1 MPPQI
6 QALLA
11 NKRLL
16 AIIGGVLALLLA
28 LSVFFM
34 MQGGGAKSQTP
45 ADAEL
50 LKEQRVLAKVTSLGR
65 AIEIQALLAR
75 QGIHVNYDD
84 TEGDTKIKISFD
96 EKAHLKDRD
105 KALITLVQSG
115 LMDNNVGLE
124 SFDKG
129 DLTASREEKRIKLV
143 RAQQGEL
150 ARLIKKIDPIEDAA
164 VSIAIPEQTI
174 FRTDEKP
181 ITASVQVSLPGGTM
195 LTHDQVRA
203 IANLVVG
210 SVQGLDDKH
219 LSISDTNGHT
229 YSSILNSGA
238 DINDKIQEQDNY
250 MRQKVATQM
259 DRLVGAGNYVVTV
272 STELRQAAREV
283 MVEQYDPQGAV
294 VSNKQSFNENLGNKG
309 SNGSGGAATSFLPK
323 AMIGEAGASG
333 ANVSGGPPNSI
344 AGLGAAN
351 GNIQAMPQGTS
362 GTLSVAPATEGI
374 SGGSESNNKNYVRN
388 GVDVNYSNSK
398 TQWVET
404 NPVGMTQDISIA
416 VTIDNSHFPTD
427 ININELQTLI
437 ARAASPQVRPENVS
451 IAKTDMRS
459 GLPLED
465 GHPAGGSGNAMPETP
480 TDMSWMYW
488 AGGAVLLC
496 IILMAMLSLSRRKE
510 SNPLDEGYLQTQQE
524 VQNLR
529 ELAAQQQ
536 AQIQATQEQT
546 QMLIESQQQQMEQIQ
561 MRPAAPE
568 YATSPEYASAMAQT
582 PAYRPGGPAQEN
594 RQAAE
599 DLELQRALDELRETV
614 SDDEGDDD
622 NLDFQIKS
630 WIESS

>member
-11 NKRLL
+11 NRRLL
-16 AIIGGVLALLLA
+16 AIIGGALALLVI

-34 MQGGGAKSQTP
+34 MQSGGNKSENP
-45 ADAEL
+45 SDVEL
-50 LKEQRVLAKVTSLGR
+50 TKEQMTLAKVTTLGR

-84 TEGDTKIKISFD
+84 TEGDTKIKIKFT

-124 SFDKG
+124 AFDKG

-143 RAQQGEL
+143 RSQQGEL
-150 ARLIKKIDPIEDAA
+150 ARLIKKIDPIEDAS

-181 ITASVQVSLPGGTM
+181 ITASVQVSLPSGTT

-219 LSISDTNGHT
+219 LSVSDTNGHT

-272 STELRQAAREV
+272 STELRQASREV

-309 SNGSGGAATSFLPK
+309 AN
-323 AMIGEAGASG
+323 GASG
-333 ANVSGGPPNSI
+333 PASSFIPNAMGGAGAAAGLNAQGGPPNNP
-344 AGLGAAN
+344 AN
-351 GNIQAMPQGTS
+351 MATGGVQSMPPGTS
-362 GTLSVAPATEGI
+362 GTLPVAPVPENMAGT
-374 SGGSESNNKNYVRN
+374 SESGNNKNYVRN

-404 NPVGMTQDISIA
+404 NPVGMTEDISIA
-416 VTIDNSHFPTD
+416 VTIDNSHFPSD

-459 GLPLED
+459 GLPLEE
-465 GHPAGGSGNAMPETP
+465 GGAGSTGSKGNMPETP
-480 TDMSWMYW
+480 ADMSWMYW
-488 AGGAVLLC
+488 AGGAVLVC
-496 IILMAMLSLSRRKE
+496 ILLMIMLSLSRKKE

-524 VQNLR
+524 VQHLR

-536 AQIQATQEQT
+536 AQLQATQEQT
-546 QMLIESQQQQMEQIQ
+546 QMLMETQQRQMEQLQ
-561 MRPAAPE
+561 MRANAPE
-568 YATSPEYASAMAQT
+568 YAV
-582 PAYRPGGPAQEN
+582 PGGGSEPYSTGVLPGHGPAQES

-614 SDDEGDDD
+614 RDDEDNDDH
-622 NLDFQIKS
+622 LDFQIKS

>member
-11 NKRLL
+11 NRRLL
-16 AIIGGVLALLLA
+16 AIIGGALALLVI

-34 MQGGGAKSQTP
+34 MQGGGNKNQDPS
-45 ADAEL
+45 DLEL
-50 LKEQRVLAKVTSLGR
+50 TKEQMTLAKVTTLGR

-84 TEGDTKIKISFD
+84 TEGDTKIKIKFTD
-96 EKAHLKDRD
+96 KAHLKDRD

-124 SFDKG
+124 AFDKG

-143 RAQQGEL
+143 RSQQGEL

-181 ITASVQVSLPGGTM
+181 ITASVQVSLPSGTT

-219 LSISDTNGHT
+219 LSVSDTNGHT

-272 STELRQAAREV
+272 STELRQASREV
-283 MVEQYDPQGAV
+283 MVEQFDPQGAV

-309 SNGSGGAATSFLPK
+309 SGGAGGPASTFIPN
-323 AMIGEAGASG
+323 AMGGGGSASG
-333 ANVSGGPPNSI
+333 LNVPGGPPNNPASI
-344 AGLGAAN
+344 GT
-351 GNIQAMPQGTS
+351 GNIQGMPQGTS
-362 GTLSVAPATEGI
+362 GTLPVAPVAENMVGT
-374 SGGSESNNKNYVRN
+374 SESGNKNYVRN

-404 NPVGMTQDISIA
+404 NPVGMTEDISIA
-416 VTIDNSHFPTD
+416 VTIDNSHFPDD

-437 ARAASPQVRPENVS
+437 ARAASPKVRPEHVS

-459 GLPLED
+459 GLPLEE
-465 GHPAGGSGNAMPETP
+465 GGSGGGHSKGNMPETP
-480 TDMSWMYW
+480 ADMSWMYW
-488 AGGAVLLC
+488 AGGAVLVCLF
-496 IILMAMLSLSRRKE
+496 LMMMLSLSRKKE

-524 VQNLR
+524 VQHLR

-536 AQIQATQEQT
+536 AQLQATQEQT
-546 QMLIESQQQQMEQIQ
+546 QMLMETQQRQMEQIQ
-561 MRPAAPE
+561 MRSATPE
-568 YATSPEYASAMAQT
+568 YAMPGGGASYPESM
-582 PAYRPGGPAQEN
+582 PVGNGPAQES
-594 RQAAE
+594 RQSAE

-614 SDDEGDDD
+614 RDDEEDDD
-622 NLDFQIKS
+622 HLDFQIKS